1 MQTKTEGIVLRTVKY
16 GDNKYIADLLTMA
29 DGRLSFAVNLP
40 KGNRGKLKKQL
51 FQPLTILDVSYDYRP
66 RLSLQRLAE
75 AGIHAPYS
83 TIPFDPVKLPVTL
96 FLSDFLSHALGDI
109 QNDRPLYLYIKDSL
123 LWLDAQKGGCANF
136 HLVFLMRLARFLGFF
151 PNLGGYREGDCFDL
165 QASCFTPHAP
175 MHRHFLAPDEA
186 RKVALLMRMNYQT
199 MHLFHMNRT
208 ERNRLLDVALE
219 YYAIHVP
226 SFPELKSVEVVREI
240 FG

>member
-16 GDNKYIADLLTMA
+16 GDNKCIADVFTLA

-51 FQPLTILDVSYDYRP
+51 FQPLTILNVCYDFRP
-66 RLSLQRLAE
+66 RLSLQRLVE
-75 AGIHAPYS
+75 ASIHAPYS
-83 TIPFDPVKLPVTL
+83 TLHFHPVKLPVAL

-123 LWLDAQKGGCANF
+123 LWFDAQEGSCANF
-136 HLVFLMRLARFLGFF
+136 HLVFLLRLARFLGFF
-151 PNLGGYREGDCFDL
+151 PNLEGYSEGYCFDL

-175 MHRHFLAPDEA
+175 IHRHFLAPDEA
-186 RKVALLMRMNYQT
+186 GKLALLMRMNYQT
-199 MHLFHMNRT
+199 MHLFRMSRA

-219 YYAIHVP
+219 YYALHIP
-226 SFPELKSVEVVREI
+226 SFPELKSVEVMREL
-240 FG
+240 FV